1 MATPKRNFADGPA
14 GAGSVDPKDSRAKR
28 LERQQSRFRDRGGI
42 FVPSNRNTLLD
53 VLLARTTSRDS
64 PRTAAASSNA
74 ARRRSLSSSPLRR
87 PSHTPRETPS
97 IPRGRSSDVHADS
110 DASVASPSRPAN
122 AGKVAAGS
130 RTQSGG
136 DEVKVSKRPSAKTKR
151 RGKSRASEAGQS
163 PDVGAEH
170 LAADASSASEHE
182 SSTSKKPRPNSKANP
197 PSASARRKS
206 RLSTILESENE
217 SDAAVEPPPRKRS
230 KAPTERSR
238 SLSPES
244 DVVEPEDVGEPPA
257 RKKPKGRPK
266 RPVSHAEATEREEED
281 VVVVERPVRPSTSK
295 GKGKRP
301 AVSERGLPYD
311 DDDDEPDVPRK
322 AVKPPRPTT
331 SKKGAQK
338 NQTAPSKASP
348 LPDPPVPLD
357 PDPGVLAES
366 RNDGDCPPKNARQ
379 SKKRQQEE
387 EEADAFEDTQPPRKR
402 PKGPPADTTK
412 VQSKKKRSAVGDAE
426 FDPPAKKPLKAK
438 IRQQEA
444 GEDTFE
450 DPPPPRKRLKS
461 QPADNGTRPA
471 EKSSA
476 AADDEPD
483 ADAPSKR
490 PPKSNKRQQEED
502 AFADP
507 PPPRKRPK
515 SQPADGSSAAKPKK
529 KSAAIKG
536 EPKGKIPSSKVLK
549 ENTAD
554 RNLPLKA
561 ANKPARTKVGSR
573 RFSRFSKPVSKRQKA
588 RPLPKVVLE
597 RIQRS
602 LNESHEVDD
611 EPDPIDFLS

>member
-1 MATPKRNFADGPA
+1 MATPKRTFADGPT

-28 LERQQSRFRDRGGI
+28 LERQQSRFRDRGGAQDI
-42 FVPSNRNTLLD
+42 RPVQPQHTARCAAGSYYEPRLAAHSGSLIQCCSEAQSIEFSPPPTLTHPKRN
-53 VLLARTTSRDS
+53 
-64 PRTAAASSNA
+64 PKYPP
-74 ARRRSLSSSPLRR
+74 RSLERCTRRQRCLSSQ
-87 PSHTPRETPS
+87 
-97 IPRGRSSDVHADS
+97 
-110 DASVASPSRPAN
+110 PAN

-130 RTQSGG
+130 RRQSGG
-136 DEVKVSKRPSAKTKR
+136 DEVKIAKRPSTKTKR
-151 RGKSRASEAGQS
+151 RGKSRASEADQLN
-163 PDVGAEH
+163 VGAEH
-170 LAADASSASEHE
+170 LGADASSASERE
-182 SSTSKKPRPNSKANP
+182 SLTSKKPRPNSKANP

-244 DVVEPEDVGEPPA
+244 DVGEPEGVGEPPA

-266 RPVSHAEATEREEED
+266 RPVSHAEAIEREEEEV

-295 GKGKRP
+295 GKGKKP
-301 AVSERGLPYD
+301 AVSGRGLP

-322 AVKPPRPTT
+322 AGKHSRPTT

-338 NQTAPSKASP
+338 KQTAPSKASP
-348 LPDPPVPLD
+348 LPDPPVSLD

-387 EEADAFEDTQPPRKR
+387 EEADALEDTQPPRKR

-412 VQSKKKRSAVGDAE
+412 VKPKKKKPAVGDDE
-426 FDPPAKKPLKAK
+426 PDPPAKRPLKAK

-450 DPPPPRKRLKS
+450 DRPPPPKRWKS
-461 QPADNGTRPA
+461 QPADTGTRPP
-471 EKSSA
+471 KKPSA

-483 ADAPSKR
+483 APSKK

-502 AFADP
+502 AFEDP

-515 SQPADGSSAAKPKK
+515 SQPADGSSAAQPKKK

-554 RNLPLKA
+554 RNLPLKVV
-561 ANKPARTKVGSR
+561 NKPARTKVGSR

-588 RPLPKVVLE
+588 KPLPKVVLE

>member
-1 MATPKRNFADGPA
+1 MATPKRTFADGPT

-130 RTQSGG
+130 RRQSGG
-136 DEVKVSKRPSAKTKR
+136 DEVKIAKRPSTKTKR
-151 RGKSRASEAGQS
+151 RGKSRASEADQLT
-163 PDVGAEH
+163 DVGAEH
-170 LAADASSASEHE
+170 LGADASSASERE
-182 SSTSKKPRPNSKANP
+182 SLTSKKPRPNSKANP

-244 DVVEPEDVGEPPA
+244 DVGEPEGVGEPPA

-266 RPVSHAEATEREEED
+266 RPVSHAEAIEREEEEV

-295 GKGKRP
+295 GKGKKP
-301 AVSERGLPYD
+301 AVSGRGLP

-322 AVKPPRPTT
+322 AGKHSRPTT

-338 NQTAPSKASP
+338 KQTAPSKASP
-348 LPDPPVPLD
+348 LPDPPVSLD

-387 EEADAFEDTQPPRKR
+387 EEADALEDTQPPRKR

-412 VQSKKKRSAVGDAE
+412 VKPKKKKPAVGDDE
-426 FDPPAKKPLKAK
+426 PDPPAKRPLKAK

-450 DPPPPRKRLKS
+450 DRPPPPKRWKS
-461 QPADNGTRPA
+461 QPADTGTRPP
-471 EKSSA
+471 KKPSA

-483 ADAPSKR
+483 APSKK

-502 AFADP
+502 AFEDP

-515 SQPADGSSAAKPKK
+515 SQPADGSSAAQPKKK

-554 RNLPLKA
+554 RNLPLKVV
-561 ANKPARTKVGSR
+561 NKPARTKVGSR

-588 RPLPKVVLE
+588 KPLPKVVLE